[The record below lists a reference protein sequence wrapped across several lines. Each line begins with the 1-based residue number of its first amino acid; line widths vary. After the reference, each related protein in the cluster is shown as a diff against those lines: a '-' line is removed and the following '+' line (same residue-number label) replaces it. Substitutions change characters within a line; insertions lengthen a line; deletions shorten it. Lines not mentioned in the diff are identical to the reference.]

1 MTNSMI
7 AYKCFCVQHTVIWNF
22 SYFSESEDLVRNL
35 VEELLKNVNADLM
48 RKSTEDMVDSILKR
62 IIKCVSIHGMVNE
75 IIDNLP
81 VKDLSEEQLSSV
93 EETASKLM
101 CLQEPQVPCIT
112 TIVSHLTI
120 IFL

>member
-1 MTNSMI
+1 
-7 AYKCFCVQHTVIWNF
+7 
-22 SYFSESEDLVRNL
+22 
-35 VEELLKNVNADLM
+35 
-48 RKSTEDMVDSILKR
+48 MVDSILKK

-75 IIDNLP
+75 IVDNLP

-101 CLQEPQVPCIT
+101 CLQELQVQCTT

-120 IFL
+120 FFFIG